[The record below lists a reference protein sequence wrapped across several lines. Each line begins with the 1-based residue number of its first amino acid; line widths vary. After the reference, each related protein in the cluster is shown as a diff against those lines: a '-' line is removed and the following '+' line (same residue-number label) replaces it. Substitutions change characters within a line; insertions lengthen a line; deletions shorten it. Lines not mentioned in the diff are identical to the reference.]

1 MADAVTS
8 QTLIDG
14 DLYAVMKFTNISD
27 GTGESAVTKVDV
39 SSLQPLGSNTASQKT
54 CTGVVI
60 ERIWWQC
67 IGMKVQILFDA
78 SSDAFCIELGE
89 NQSGNHDYS
98 LFGGL
103 TNNAGSGKTGDIN
116 FTTVGHS
123 SADTY
128 TIILYMRKEYN

>member
-14 DLYAVMKFTNISD
+14 DRYAVMKFTNISD
-27 GTGESAVTKVDV
+27 GSGESAVTKVDV
-39 SSLQPLGSNTASQKT
+39 SALQPLASNTAAQKT
-54 CTGVVI
+54 CTGVSI

-98 LFGGL
+98 SFGGL

-128 TIILYMRKEYN
+128 TIILYMRKEYA